1 VSQPK
6 SAISHQAA
14 GVSAQ
19 STDVDRS
26 WHAARISFSAPLKTL
41 YGDSETDA
49 MWWRWYEYRTGGNR
63 LDWINRRWQ
72 PMDLVRHK
80 QLRRDLE
87 LLLELRPLA
96 YVLDEAWFMNRKYA
110 LRGAVLIPRPETEE
124 LVAWVLDREN
134 ENRRLQ
140 VLDVG
145 CGSGAIA
152 CSIGLER
159 PNWKVRGMDIDL
171 SALSV
176 ARLNARKLHAPVR
189 IHQVDMRAERWPSWD
204 VVVCNPPYIGQGM
217 EHTLSPGVAKYEPH
231 LALFAPQADPL
242 YYYRVLANQLRK
254 VIDTS
259 RLIKKRAVAIRRGFM
274 AGDEPREPDQRQPFC
289 KVMYMEMPSD
299 CAASIRDL
307 FGAWDTEMRC
317 DAQGVARML
326 RVSSER

>member
-1 VSQPK
+1 MSQPK

-14 GVSAQ
+14 VDSAQ

-26 WHAARISFSAPLKTL
+26 WHAARISFSSPLKTL

-49 MWWRWYEYRTGGNR
+49 MWWRWFENRTGGTR

-140 VLDVG
+140 LLDVG

-159 PNWKVRGMDIDL
+159 PNWKVRGMDIDP
-171 SALSV
+171 
-176 ARLNARKLHAPVR
+176 K
-189 IHQVDMRAERWPSWD
+189 
-204 VVVCNPPYIGQGM
+204 
-217 EHTLSPGVAKYEPH
+217 
-231 LALFAPQADPL
+231 
-242 YYYRVLANQLRK
+242 
-254 VIDTS
+254 
-259 RLIKKRAVAIRRGFM
+259 
-274 AGDEPREPDQRQPFC
+274 
-289 KVMYMEMPSD
+289 
-299 CAASIRDL
+299 
-307 FGAWDTEMRC
+307 
-317 DAQGVARML
+317 
-326 RVSSER
+326 